1 MIAQHVRMQL
11 LIFFFG
17 GNIMLINEAFAQ
29 AANSAQPEPGLM
41 SFLPLIGILVIFYFL
56 LIRPQSK
63 RAKEQK
69 LMREGLQKGD
79 EVIIS
84 GGELGRV
91 TSVGESYI
99 SIEIAPNVE
108 ITVLRAG
115 VQTLLPK
122 GTLKSIDTGKSNKVI
137 RNNKP
142 QKTGDPQESSNEDTN
157 VTSTTESQKETSEK
171 N

>member
-1 MIAQHVRMQL
+1 
-11 LIFFFG
+11 
-17 GNIMLINEAFAQ
+17 MLISEAFAQ
-29 AANSAQPEPGLM
+29 AAGGAQAEPNLM
-41 SFLPLIGILVIFYFL
+41 SLLPLIGILVIFYFL

-79 EVIIS
+79 EIIIS

-99 SIEIAPNVE
+99 AMEIAPNVE
-108 ITVLRAG
+108 IVVLKAS

-122 GTLKSIDTGKSNKVI
+122 GTLKSIDTGKSSKALK
-137 RNNKP
+137 NNKS
-142 QKTGDPQESSNEDTN
+142 QRAIDTQESSDEGTN
-157 VTSTTESQKETSEK
+157 VSAASESQKESSDKT
-171 N
+171 

>member
-1 MIAQHVRMQL
+1 
-11 LIFFFG
+11 
-17 GNIMLINEAFAQ
+17 MLINEAYAQ
-29 AANSAQPEPGLM
+29 AATSTQAEPSLM
-41 SFLPLIGILVIFYFL
+41 SLLPLIGILVIFYFL
-56 LIRPQSK
+56 LIRPQTK

-99 SIEIAPNVE
+99 TLEIAPNIE
-108 ITVLRAG
+108 ITVLKAG

-122 GTLKSIDTGKSNKVI
+122 GTLKNIDTGKSNKMPK
-137 RNNKP
+137 NNKP
-142 QKTGDPQESSNEDTN
+142 QKASDTQEGDNEDSNVTSSNE
-157 VTSTTESQKETSEK
+157 SQK
-171 N
+171 

>member
-1 MIAQHVRMQL
+1 
-11 LIFFFG
+11 
-17 GNIMLINEAFAQ
+17 MLISEAFAQ
-29 AANSAQPEPGLM
+29 AASGTQPEPNLM

-79 EVIIS
+79 EIIIS

-91 TSVGESYI
+91 ISVGENYI
-99 SIEIAPNVE
+99 TIEIAPNVE
-108 ITVLRAG
+108 IVVLKAG

-122 GTLKSIDTGKSNKVI
+122 GTLKSIDTGKSSKALK
-137 RNNKP
+137 NNKP
-142 QKTGDPQESSNEDTN
+142 QKASDTQESSDEGTN
-157 VTSTTESQKETSEK
+157 VSPASESQKESSNK